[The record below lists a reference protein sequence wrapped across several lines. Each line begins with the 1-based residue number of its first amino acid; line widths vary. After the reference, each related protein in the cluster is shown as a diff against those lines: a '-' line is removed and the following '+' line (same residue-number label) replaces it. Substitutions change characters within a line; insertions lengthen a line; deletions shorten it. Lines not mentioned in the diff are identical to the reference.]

1 MQFRSVARCQ
11 SGAVS
16 GPSSGTSAG
25 QSVRFSGRRA
35 IATTKDRTLRPRIS
49 PYTTTKPCKRR
60 PITKNPVSLPVTKA
74 TVSTSDQQTETSAIG
89 CKESFRLTV
98 GEFSN
103 HRLNREH
110 SRLIVQNWK
119 TRQAQV
125 WQADQN
131 GSFAHSFSFDLK
143 VTDEYGDQ
151 QDPDILLVPCRDLHE
166 VTDLLHVYERTALG
180 KWVKTQALSI
190 DDLADDPPP
199 SRRSW
204 YPYWDFPARFSYSSD
219 SRYIVCLSAG
229 RHGTIL
235 GRGTDG
241 LWTNRGR
248 CRKYDHADFSADSNH
263 IALAYE
269 GKLSLMSKG
278 ANGWW
283 SETGSVNLDF
293 GELQQAFSPDSRHFV
308 AWFERTGEDFDSSFY
323 PGYGRCDFFLMLFSL
338 DDQGQWT
345 EKQRITKYLS
355 KQRAR
360 CTLKAQFSPD
370 GKHLAVCSGRDF
382 DLWTLNKDNGWTPAL
397 RGIPYQQGHCIKRGN
412 YSVIN
417 FTADSSSLM
426 VVNDNS
432 ATVWALQ
439 DSGQWQNQHSFCYQ
453 NTVYPQIS
461 PDAKTIVCENESDER
476 GFWQR
481 QEDGQ
486 WTWRGIINGDM
497 KQPRFNCDGSLLAFI
512 DDDKQMLV
520 LMAPGRNGDW
530 KEKRCLQF
538 KNRVRQFAFDPS
550 GRSVQVTCKEGDND
564 LVSFWRLD
572 VAGSVTG
579 VQ

>member
-1 MQFRSVARCQ
+1 M
-11 SGAVS
+11 
-16 GPSSGTSAG
+16 
-25 QSVRFSGRRA
+25 
-35 IATTKDRTLRPRIS
+35 
-49 PYTTTKPCKRR
+49 
-60 PITKNPVSLPVTKA
+60 SLPEQRA
-74 TVSTSDQQTETSAIG
+74 ETSAIG
-89 CKESFRLTV
+89 CKELFRLTV
-98 GEFSN
+98 GKFSS
-103 HRLNREH
+103 HSLNRDH
-110 SRLIVQNWK
+110 SRLTVQNFK
-119 TRQAQV
+119 TMKTQI

-131 GSFAHSFSFDLK
+131 GSFAHSFSFDSK
-143 VTDEYGDQ
+143 ISDEYASQ
-151 QDPDILLVPCRDLHE
+151 PDPDILFVSSVDLHE

-180 KWVKTQALSI
+180 KWVKTQALSV

-204 YPYWDFPARFSYSSD
+204 GPYWDFRARFSYSSD
-219 SRYIVCLSAG
+219 SRYVVCLSAG

-235 GRGTDG
+235 GRGADG
-241 LWTNRGR
+241 LWTNRSR
-248 CRKYDHADFSADSNH
+248 CRQYDRAGFSADNNH
-263 IALAYE
+263 IALTYE
-269 GKLSLMSKG
+269 DKLSLMSKG
-278 ANGWW
+278 TNGWW
-283 SETGSVNLDF
+283 SETGSVNLGF

-308 AWFERTGEDFDSSFY
+308 AWFEHTGEDYDSSFY
-323 PGYGRCDFFLMLFSL
+323 PDYGRCDFFLMLFSL
-338 DDQGQWT
+338 DDQGRWT

-382 DLWTLNKDNGWTPAL
+382 DLWTLNKDNAWTPTL
-397 RGIPYQQGHCIKRGN
+397 EGIPYQQGHRIKRGN

-439 DSGQWQNQHSFCYQ
+439 DGGQWQSQHSFCYQ

-461 PDAKTIVCENESDER
+461 PDARTIVCENESDER
-476 GFWQR
+476 GFWRR
-481 QEDGQ
+481 QEGGL
-486 WTWRGIINGDM
+486 WTWHGIINGDM
-497 KQPRFNCDGSLLAFI
+497 RQPRFNRDGSLLAFI
-512 DDDKQMLV
+512 DHDKQMLV

-538 KNRVRQFAFDPS
+538 KNRVRQFEFDPS

-572 VAGSVTG
+572 VAGATTA

>member
-1 MQFRSVARCQ
+1 MQFRSAARCQ

-16 GPSSGTSAG
+16 CPLSGTSAG
-25 QSVRFSGRRA
+25 QSARFTGRRA
-35 IATTKDRTLRPRIS
+35 IATTKDRTSRPGPS
-49 PYTTTKPCKRR
+49 SYTTTEQCKRR
-60 PITKNPVSLPVTKA
+60 RIDTVSLPVTKA
-74 TVSTSDQQTETSAIG
+74 TVSTPDQQTETSAIG
-89 CKESFRLTV
+89 CKELFRLTV
-98 GEFSN
+98 GEFSS
-103 HRLNREH
+103 HSLNREH
-110 SRLIVQNWK
+110 SRLIVQNFR
-119 TRQAQV
+119 TRQTQI

-131 GSFAHSFSFDLK
+131 GSFAHSFSFDSK
-143 VTDEYGDQ
+143 INDEYAGQ
-151 QDPDILLVPCRDLHE
+151 QDPDILFVSGLDLHE
-166 VTDLLHVYERTALG
+166 VTDLLHVYERTSSG
-180 KWVKTQALSI
+180 KWVKTQALSV

-204 YPYWDFPARFSYSSD
+204 FFYWDFPARLSYSND
-219 SRYIVCLSAG
+219 SNSVVCLSAG
-229 RHGTIL
+229 VHGTIL
-235 GRGTDG
+235 GRGADG

-248 CRKYDHADFSADSNH
+248 CGQYHHAGFSADNNH
-263 IALAYE
+263 IALTYND
-269 GKLSLMSKG
+269 KLSLMSKG

-283 SETGSVNLDF
+283 SETGCVKLGF
-293 GELQQAFSPDSRHFV
+293 GELQQAFSPDSRHF
-308 AWFERTGEDFDSSFY
+308 ASWFERTGEDNENRFY
-323 PGYGRCDFFLMLFSL
+323 ADYGRCDFFLMLFSL
-338 DDQGQWT
+338 DDQGRWT

-355 KQRAR
+355 KRRAR
-360 CTLKAQFSPD
+360 YTLKAQFSPD

-382 DLWTLNKDNGWTPAL
+382 DLWTLNKDNCWTPAL
-397 RGIPYQQGHCIKRGN
+397 EGIPYQQRHCIKRGN

-453 NTVYPQIS
+453 STVYPQIS

-486 WTWRGIINGDM
+486 WTWQGIINGDM
-497 KQPRFNCDGSLLAFI
+497 KQPRFNRDGSLLAFI
-512 DDDKQMLV
+512 DHDKQMLV

-538 KNRVRQFAFDPS
+538 KNRVRQFEFDPS
-550 GRSVQVTCKEGDND
+550 GRSVQVTCKEGNNEV
-564 LVSFWRLD
+564 VSFWRLGVD
-572 VAGSVTG
+572 GSATG
-579 VQ
+579 S